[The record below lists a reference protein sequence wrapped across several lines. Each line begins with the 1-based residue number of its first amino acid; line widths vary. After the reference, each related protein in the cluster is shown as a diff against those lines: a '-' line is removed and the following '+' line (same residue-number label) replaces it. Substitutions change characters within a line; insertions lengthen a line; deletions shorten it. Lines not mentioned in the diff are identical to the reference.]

1 MRPDISRSRSSLAW
15 GLGFLVLSQVLL
27 AGWIGFFKPIY
38 RDPILHLRLSH
49 LRQRMRESDT
59 QDRPVVFVGTSRFRF
74 GVQGRVM
81 EKHLLEAQGA
91 PTVVANWS
99 NAGNG
104 VVRSRLNLSRL
115 AENKLRPRMVFL
127 EVFPLHLS
135 SDNNMLD
142 TVAPYLPA
150 GELSLADARIVA
162 RFDPDQPSVQTEQL
176 LSQMLPIHGH
186 RFNLLRLH
194 APSLVRTETEEL
206 NRVKG
211 DFRGTWPEE
220 QKRAILENN
229 VKVKLAR
236 RYQRYKLCPHRL
248 EVLEDGLRFAS
259 EQDWPIAVVMMPEG
273 PTFRSLY
280 KPGTW
285 EEVNRAVTTLADR
298 HGATFINLREWI
310 DDEKEFNDSH
320 HLTAEGADRFTE
332 RLTREVVVPLLREE
346 SRMAKNRGKGQPIS
360 SAQPAGE

>member
-1 MRPDISRSRSSLAW
+1 MRPDTCRSRSSLAW
-15 GLGFLVLSQVLL
+15 GLGFLLLGQMLL
-27 AGWIGFFKPIY
+27 AGWIEFKKPIY
-38 RDPILHLRLSH
+38 RDPVHHLRLSH
-49 LRQRMRESDT
+49 LRQRLRESEA
-59 QDRPVVFVGTSRFRF
+59 REGPVVFVGTSRFRF
-74 GVQGRVM
+74 GVQSRVM
-81 EKHLLEAQGA
+81 EKHLLETQGT

-115 AENKLRPRMVFL
+115 AENGVRPRMVFL

-150 GELSLADARIVA
+150 GELSAADARIVA
-162 RFDPDQPSVQTEQL
+162 RFDPGQPNVQTEQL
-176 LSQMLPIHGH
+176 LSQLVPIHGH

-194 APSLVRTETEEL
+194 APSLVRIETEEL
-206 NRVKG
+206 NRLKT

-220 QKRAILENN
+220 HKRFILENN
-229 VKVKLAR
+229 VKVKLGR
-236 RYQRYKLCPHRL
+236 RYQRYKLCPQRL

-285 EEVNRAVTTLADR
+285 DEVSGEVTAIANR

-346 SRMAKNRGKGQPIS
+346 PRMAKTRGKGQPIS